1 MLRRLHRSQ
10 TAHAATAMLRT
21 DRRTTRRALVSLLLS
36 LIFSLPGGD
45 LLDNCFRSDNT
56 AALGLQPDHF
66 HARRDPSKQGKALGR
81 STNRLTR
88 TRGHDDI
95 LVGGSRRKC
104 RQWTGLL
111 GDTITND
118 TTGPSANQANL
129 VRGQALA
136 VTMFCDER
144 KRYPGSEPFHAADEP
159 ASTGKTHST
168 HATGRCTHGTNR
180 CRPDTNGSAGI
191 GGDENFLAI
200 LDGPDGNHSIPF
212 GKLDEHL
219 SRAPYGH
226 KL

>member
-88 TRGHDDI
+88 TRGHDNI

-104 RQWTGLL
+104 RQWAGLV
-111 GDTITND
+111 GDAITND
-118 TTGPSANQANL
+118 TTRPSANQANL
-129 VRGQALA
+129 VWVQALA
-136 VTMFCDER
+136 VAMFRDECER
-144 KRYPGSEPFHAADEP
+144 HVGPKHFHADHEP
-159 ASTGKTHST
+159 AS
-168 HATGRCTHGTNR
+168 A
-180 CRPDTNGSAGI
+180 
-191 GGDENFLAI
+191 
-200 LDGPDGNHSIPF
+200 
-212 GKLDEHL
+212 
-219 SRAPYGH
+219 
-226 KL
+226 